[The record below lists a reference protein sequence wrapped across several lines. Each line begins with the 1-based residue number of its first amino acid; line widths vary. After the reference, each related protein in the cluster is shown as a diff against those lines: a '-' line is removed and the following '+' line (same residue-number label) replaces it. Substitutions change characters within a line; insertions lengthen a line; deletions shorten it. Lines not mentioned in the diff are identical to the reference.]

1 MFSILRKSLLCLVF
15 SLCYISFCT
24 PVFATSFSTGGVR
37 INKKIKPMRDIKH
50 ENVVSQSMD
59 VSCGPAGLSTLL
71 NFYLQDPTTEIE
83 IINSLLNQVPLEKVR
98 ERKGFTLLDLKNF
111 AKAKGYD
118 VTGYKDMDI
127 EFLREIKRPVL
138 VPISFK
144 NFSHFVIVK
153 GVIADRIFIAD
164 PTAGNMSM
172 KTSKFEKIW
181 TKGIGLV
188 VEKPNHNENT
198 EYALQVNTEDLL
210 ISDYKRLRQLIDKG
224 AIRTA
229 IYPSEWK

>member
-1 MFSILRKSLLCLVF
+1 MVSYTPKYLALIVF
-15 SLCYISFCT
+15 LFTLIGMGS
-24 PVFATSFSTGGVR
+24 PAEATSFNAAGVR

-50 ENVVSQSMD
+50 EHVVSQSMD

-71 NFYLQDPTTEIE
+71 NFYLKDPTTEIE
-83 IINSLLNQVPLEKVR
+83 IINSLLDQVPLEKVR

-210 ISDYKRLRQLIDKG
+210 ISDYKRLRQLVDRG

-229 IYPSEWK
+229 IYTSEWK

>member
-1 MFSILRKSLLCLVF
+1 MVSNTPKYLALIVF
-15 SLCYISFCT
+15 SFSLIGLGT
-24 PVFATSFSTGGVR
+24 PGEATSFSAGGVR

-50 ENVVSQSMD
+50 EHVVSQSMD

-71 NFYLQDPTTEIE
+71 NFYLKDPTTEIE

>member
-1 MFSILRKSLLCLVF
+1 
-15 SLCYISFCT
+15 
-24 PVFATSFSTGGVR
+24 
-37 INKKIKPMRDIKH
+37 MRDIKH
-50 ENVVSQSMD
+50 EHVVSQSLD
-59 VSCGPAGLSTLL
+59 ISCGPAGLSTLL
-71 NFYLQDPTTEIE
+71 NFYLQDPTTEVE
-83 IINSLLNQVPLEKVR
+83 IINSLLDQVPLEKVR

-127 EFLREIKRPVL
+127 AFLREIKRPVL

-188 VEKPNHNENT
+188 VEKPKEIDNAQ
-198 EYALQVNTEDLL
+198 YALQIKTEDLL
-210 ISDYKRLRQLIDKG
+210 ISDYNRLRQLIDKG

-229 IYPSEWK
+229 IYPAEWK